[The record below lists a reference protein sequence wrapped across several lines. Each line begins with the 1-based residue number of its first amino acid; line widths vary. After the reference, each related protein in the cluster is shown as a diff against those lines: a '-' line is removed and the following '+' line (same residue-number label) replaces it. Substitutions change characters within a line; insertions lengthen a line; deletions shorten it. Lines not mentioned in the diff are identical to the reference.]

1 MQKIFT
7 IFLSLLVASSMLS
20 GCAYEANDEKTSED
34 VETVKL
40 YDSNIDYMDIMIKS
54 AAYRRHSAV
63 CWFLPRQH
71 H

>member
-34 VETVKL
+34 VEAALIRKSTHRKKKK
-40 YDSNIDYMDIMIKS
+40 IKKKIK
-54 AAYRRHSAV
+54 RRKV
-63 CWFLPRQH
+63 ETIK
-71 H
+71 